1 MIHLR
6 LFKDEI
12 QNIQVHSRVH
22 AMVSERRS
30 ILCLL
35 VLVLLHGVS
44 LAASPR
50 YLSVSL
56 DRLINSKAHVD
67 CPPLAYPITS
77 SGNKLPIR
85 KHPCVC
91 PPYCGGTKKTRR
103 DVHGH
108 DRARLTTLLQRS
120 SVPVPPPIPA
130 PAEAPSVTIPDR
142 SGDFLDSPEFVV
154 VVGFGTPT
162 QPSSVMFDT
171 GSDMSWIQCQPCSG
185 YCHPQRDPVFDPA
198 RSTTYAVV
206 PCAQPICSLAGSK
219 CNGTTCLYSEDYVDG
234 SSEWKTSG
242 VLSQE
247 TLTLSSSSKL
257 SGIPFGCG
265 QQNLGKFG
273 YVDGLLGLG
282 RGQLS
287 LSSHAMADH
296 SFGGTFSYCL
306 PSDNSTTGYLSIGST
321 PISGHVQYTAMIQK
335 SSYPSLYFVEL
346 VSINIGGYILPVPPS
361 IFTSTG
367 TILDSGTILTHL
379 PGQAYTALRDR
390 FKFTMQGSK
399 TAPPQENLDTCYDF
413 AGQSTIFIPAVS
425 LIFSDGAVFDLNFY
439 GILTFPEPTIG
450 CLAFMTRPAS
460 TPFSIIGNTQ
470 QRSTEVIYNV
480 AAEKIGF
487 VPNSC

>member
-1 MIHLR
+1 MG
-6 LFKDEI
+6 
-12 QNIQVHSRVH
+12 
-22 AMVSERRS
+22 SERS

-35 VLVLLHGVS
+35 VLLLLCGVS

-56 DRLINSKAHVD
+56 DKAHVD
-67 CPPLAYPITS
+67 CPPLTSPDAS
-77 SGNKLPIR
+77 SGNKLLI
-85 KHPCVC
+85 HQYNCFC
-91 PPYCGGTKKTRR
+91 PPYCGERTRR
-103 DVHGH
+103 DIH
-108 DRARLTTLLQRS
+108 DRARLSTLLQRS
-120 SVPVPPPIPA
+120 LVPVQQAAPPIPA
-130 PAEAPSVTIPDR
+130 PAEAPSVAIPDR
-142 SGDFLDSPEFVV
+142 SGDFLDSPEFIV
-154 VVGFGTPT
+154 VVGFGTPA

-171 GSDMSWIQCQPCSG
+171 GSDMSWIQCKPCSG
-185 YCHPQRDPVFDPA
+185 YCHPQHDPVFDPTK
-198 RSTTYAVV
+198 STTYAAVQ
-206 PCAQPICSLAGSK
+206 CGQPLCSHTGSK
-219 CNGTTCLYSEDYVDG
+219 CNDTTCLYSMDYVDG
-234 SSEWKTSG
+234 PSKWSTSG
-242 VLSQE
+242 VLSQD
-247 TLTLSSSSKL
+247 TLTVTSSTKL
-257 SGIPFGCG
+257 SGFPFGCG
-265 QQNLGKFG
+265 QRNLGKFG

-287 LSSHAMADH
+287 LSSQADR
-296 SFGGTFSYCL
+296 SFDGTFSYCL
-306 PSDNSTTGYLSIGST
+306 PSDNSTAGYLSIGST
-321 PISGHVQYTAMIQK
+321 PVTGQVQYTAMIQK

-413 AGQSTIFIPAVS
+413 GGQSGILIPAVS
-425 LIFSDGAVFDLNFY
+425 LIFRDGAVFDLNFY
-439 GILTFPEPTIG
+439 GILTFPQPTIG
-450 CLAFMTRPAS
+450 CLAFMPRPES

>member
-1 MIHLR
+1 MPP
-6 LFKDEI
+6 
-12 QNIQVHSRVH
+12 
-22 AMVSERRS
+22 
-30 ILCLL
+30 
-35 VLVLLHGVS
+35 
-44 LAASPR
+44 AA
-50 YLSVSL
+50 
-56 DRLINSKAHVD
+56 
-67 CPPLAYPITS
+67 
-77 SGNKLPIR
+77 
-85 KHPCVC
+85 
-91 PPYCGGTKKTRR
+91 
-103 DVHGH
+103 
-108 DRARLTTLLQRS
+108 
-120 SVPVPPPIPA
+120 PPI
-130 PAEAPSVTIPDR
+130 PAEAPSVNIPDR
-142 SGDFLDSPEFVV
+142 SGDFLYSPEFVV
-154 VVGFGTPT
+154 VVGFGTPA

-185 YCHPQRDPVFDPA
+185 YCHPQHDPVFDPT
-198 RSTTYAVV
+198 RSTTYAAV
-206 PCAQPICSLAGSK
+206 PCGQPLCSHVGSK
-219 CNGTTCLYSEDYVDG
+219 CNGTTCLYSRDYVDG
-234 SSEWKTSG
+234 SSKWSTSG

-247 TLTLSSSSKL
+247 TLTLTSSTKL

-287 LSSHAMADH
+287 LSSQADH

-321 PISGHVQYTAMIQK
+321 PVSGQVQYTAMIQK

-367 TILDSGTILTHL
+367 TVLDSGTILTHL

-413 AGQSTIFIPAVS
+413 AGQSAIFIPAVS

-439 GILTFPEPTIG
+439 GILIFPQPTIG
-450 CLAFMTRPAS
+450 CLAFMPRPAS
-460 TPFSIIGNTQ
+460 TPFSIIGNIQ
-470 QRSTEVIYNV
+470 QRATEVIYNV